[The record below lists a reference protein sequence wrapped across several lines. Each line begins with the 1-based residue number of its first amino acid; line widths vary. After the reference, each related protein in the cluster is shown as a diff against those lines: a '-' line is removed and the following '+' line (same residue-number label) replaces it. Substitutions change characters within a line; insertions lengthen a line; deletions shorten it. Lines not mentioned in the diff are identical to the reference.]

1 MDHRVNGLSIVA
13 LALIVLGVF
22 TVLADRSVPTS
33 TYAAAVDPTSQHNT
47 ATNTP
52 FQPLPTLAPRAIEE
66 NPIVADVVV
75 EVAAEVVVAE
85 PEPVVEEDPLDSP
98 EDIRLP
104 YDDYILTQGIHGA
117 SYGDAAIDLAA
128 GRGADILSPIT
139 GQIILNGRDFYG
151 NTILVIENEVW
162 TVKLL
167 HGEFYPDEG
176 EWVGLGQMIGSES
189 NIGYT
194 VDINGVSCRGRR
206 CGNHTHM
213 NVVDRRTGR
222 NANLIKLLHP

>member
-1 MDHRVNGLSIVA
+1 MDQRVNGLSIVA
-13 LALIVLGVF
+13 LALIVLGIF
-22 TVLADRSVPTS
+22 TVLADRSAPTS
-33 TYAAAVDPTSQHNT
+33 TYAAAVDPAALHNT

-52 FQPLPTLAPRAIEE
+52 FQPLPTLIPEPVEAPATDA
-66 NPIVADVVV
+66 PAAAV
-75 EVAAEVVVAE
+75 E
-85 PEPVVEEDPLDSP
+85 PPPVVEEDPIDRP

-104 YDDYILTQGIHGA
+104 YDSYVLTQGTHGA

-139 GQIILNGRDFYG
+139 GQIILNSRDIYG

-167 HGEFYPDEG
+167 HGEYYPDEG

-194 VDINGVSCRGRR
+194 IDSNGVSCRGRR
-206 CGNHTHM
+206 CGYHTHM
-213 NVVDRRTGR
+213 NVVDRRTGK

>member
-13 LALIVLGVF
+13 LTLIVLGVF
-22 TVLADRSVPTS
+22 TILADRSMPTS
-33 TYAAAVDPTSQHNT
+33 IYAAAVEPTRLGYT

-52 FQPLPTLAPRAIEE
+52 FQPLPTLAPGPVEALPAVAEVIEE
-66 NPIVADVVV
+66 VDAT
-75 EVAAEVVVAE
+75 E
-85 PEPVVEEDPLDSP
+85 PPSVVEEDPLDSP

-104 YDDYILTQGIHGA
+104 YDSYVLTQGTHGA

-139 GQIILNGRDFYG
+139 GQIITNGRDIYG
-151 NTILVIENEVW
+151 NTIIVIENEVW

-194 VDINGVSCRGRR
+194 VDIYGVSCRGRR

-222 NANLIKLLHP
+222 NANLIKLLNP

>member
-22 TVLADRSVPTS
+22 TVLADRSLPTN
-33 TYAAAVDPTSQHNT
+33 TYAAAVEPTRLSYT

-52 FQPLPTLAPRAIEE
+52 FQPLPTMAPTLIEAS
-66 NPIVADVVV
+66 PAFVDVIA
-75 EVAAEVVVAE
+75 EAAVEVVVSE

-104 YDDYILTQGIHGA
+104 YDSYVLTQGTHGA

-139 GQIILNGRDFYG
+139 GQIITNGRDIYG
-151 NTILVIENEVW
+151 NTIIVIENEVW

-167 HGEFYPDEG
+167 HGEYYPDEG

-194 VDINGVSCRGRR
+194 VDIYGVSCRGRR

-222 NANLIKLLHP
+222 NANLIKLLRP

>member
-13 LALIVLGVF
+13 LALIVLAVF

-33 TYAAAVDPTSQHNT
+33 TFAAAVEPTTLRYT

-52 FQPLPTLAPRAIEE
+52 FQPLPTLAPRPVEE
-66 NPIVADVVV
+66 LPAVAEVVV
-75 EVAAEVVVAE
+75 EVVTSE
-85 PEPVVEEDPLDSP
+85 PPPVVEEDPLDRP

-104 YDDYILTQGIHGA
+104 YDSYVLTQGTHGA
-117 SYGDAAIDLAA
+117 SYGDAAIDIAG
-128 GRGADILSPIT
+128 GRGADILSPIS
-139 GQIILNGRDFYG
+139 GQIILNSRDFYG

-167 HGEFYPDEG
+167 HGEYYPDEG

-194 VDINGVSCRGRR
+194 VDSNGVSCRGRR